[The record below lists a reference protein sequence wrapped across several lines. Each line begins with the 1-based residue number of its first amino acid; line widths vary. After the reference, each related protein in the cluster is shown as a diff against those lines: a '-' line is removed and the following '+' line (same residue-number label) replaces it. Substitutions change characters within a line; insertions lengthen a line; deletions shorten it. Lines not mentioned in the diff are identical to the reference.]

1 MLIILIA
8 LALSGLAQAQLPSN
22 LTTTSTGFVA
32 TPADVGKIHHLF
44 GAGEYD
50 VVFHNNGSQT
60 LSVFRQNRK
69 LFEVRSTDSALTGL
83 TLIPPSQANQVTL
96 STDGKKLTFVGFCN
110 PKKIDETLTIYQQC
124 SVLAVDLATSK
135 VAKIISVGDTVA
147 TVRDAFGVA
156 KSAMT
161 VKEIRSVPQV
171 DGDKIYGAF
180 DLRDARNVSY
190 GGLYEIRT
198 GTTLGATGLVA
209 DTTPGHYFVGRE
221 VYLTP
226 DKKGVVYTDS
236 RGGISG
242 PNDAI
247 RLFTFGNKASRILLS
262 TGDRIGNESVA
273 GMFINRYDYVNRL
286 NYVTAPVSRSTISVS
301 TEKPTILSSP
311 FSKKLDG
318 VAVDS
323 NVSALSNGLVALPYR
338 FSSSGNWWEHTGIA
352 IVNNDNLLSVL
363 KIGDVVGSKPITGIG
378 EQVAPHRCSVTGI
391 DLDPTTKLYSRLVTS
406 YPVFVRSLTVSS
418 DGKTAKVTGCGLN
431 LEGTTLDSLSIG
443 GATAEVVR
451 RGVDPDGYDFVEAR
465 PLSPVYGGQ
474 NEVAVTVNGRRF
486 ASTISVDGP
495 ARPKI
500 EIVNAASFEPK
511 LAPQTLATLRGT
523 DTGKAGAAAGVALY
537 NIGGANVLACGQPA
551 RLLYNSGTS
560 INFLVPKDVELGEC
574 EVVLF
579 LDSREIART
588 KVELELYAPAI
599 FTFALEDGT
608 TLPIASH
615 NDENRSWIAGPE
627 GPNTLPASV
636 GQVVTLWLTGAGP
649 TFPEVQDST
658 NTPQDGLYRCVNESG
673 STEKPDGSPVSPIVK
688 IGGVEAKVHFCGLAP
703 NSTGLYQINV
713 EVPAGTVPGD
723 NYLWVGEDKD
733 GNPLSPIYKLWTR

>member
-8 LALSGLAQAQLPSN
+8 LALSGLFAQLPSN
-22 LTTTSTGFVA
+22 LTTTNAGFVA
-32 TPADVGKIHHLF
+32 SVENVGKIHHLF
-44 GAGEYD
+44 GVGEFD
-50 VVFHNNGSQT
+50 VLFHNNGSPA

-69 LFEVRSTDSALTGL
+69 LLEVKSNHPSLTGL
-83 TLIPPSQANQVTL
+83 TLITPNQATQVVL
-96 STDGKKLTFVGFCN
+96 SADAKVLAFPGFCN
-110 PKKIDETLTIYQQC
+110 PRKLDETTTIYQLC
-124 SVLAVDLATSK
+124 SVLTLDLTAGK
-135 VAKIISVGDTVA
+135 VGKMISVGDTIT

-161 VKEIRSVPQV
+161 VKEIRSVPQI

-190 GGLYEIRT
+190 AGLYEIRL
-198 GTTLGATGLVA
+198 GVTLGATGLVA

-242 PNDAI
+242 PNDSI
-247 RLFTFGNKASRILLS
+247 RIFTFANKASRILLS
-262 TGDRIGNESVA
+262 TGDRIGNESVT
-273 GMFINRYDYVNRL
+273 GMLVNRYDHTSKS
-286 NYVTAPVSRSTISVS
+286 NYVTAPLVRSTVSVS
-301 TEKPTILSSP
+301 TEKPTILFST
-311 FSKKLDG
+311 FSKKLG
-318 VAVDS
+318 GSVVGG
-323 NVSALSNGLVALPYR
+323 SAPAMSNGLVAVPYR
-338 FSSSGNWWEHTGIA
+338 INGSNNWWEHEGIA
-352 IVNNDNLLSVL
+352 VVNGDNLLSIL
-363 KIGDVVGSKPITGIG
+363 KIGDMVGGKPIIGIG

-406 YPVFVRSLTVSS
+406 YPVFVRSLTGSS
-418 DGKTAKVTGCGLN
+418 DGKTARVSGCGLN
-431 LEGTTLDSLSIG
+431 IEGTALDSVTIG

-451 RGVDPDGYDFVEAR
+451 RGVDPDGYDFVELK
-465 PLSPVYGGQ
+465 PLSPIYGGT

-500 EIVNAASFEPK
+500 EIVNGASFEKK
-511 LAPQTLATLRGT
+511 LAPQTLATLLGT
-523 DTGKAGAAAGVALY
+523 DTGKVGAAAGVALY

-588 KVELELYAPAI
+588 KVELEQYAPAI

-608 TLPIASH
+608 LLPIVSH
-615 NDENRSWIAGPE
+615 NDAEGRVWIAGPE
-627 GPNTLPASV
+627 GPNTTPVGV
-636 GQVVTLWLTGAGP
+636 GQIVTLWVTGAGE
-649 TFPEVQDST
+649 TFPEVPDAS
-658 NTPQDGLYRCVNESG
+658 NTPQDGLYRCVDQAGN
-673 STEKPDGSPVSPIVK
+673 TEKPDGAPVSPVVK
-688 IGGVEAKVHFCGLAP
+688 IGGVEARVHFCGLAP
-703 NSTGLYQINV
+703 NTTGLYQLNV
-713 EVPAGTVPGD
+713 EVPAGTLPGD
-723 NYLWVGEDKD
+723 NYLWVGEDSE
-733 GNPLSPIYKLWTR
+733 GNPLSPVYKLWTR